1 VNQAI
6 AIVATVL
13 YFLLLAFFSVMLVRF
28 VFEWVRALRRGW
40 RPTGFLL
47 LVAEAAYTVTD
58 PPIKAMRKVVPPIRA
73 GAVQLDLAGS
83 LVLLVCIVLMWVVGA
98 FRSFA

>member
-6 AIVATVL
+6 AVVATIL
-13 YFLLLAFFSVMLVRF
+13 YFVLLAFFLLMILRF
-28 VFEWVRALRRGW
+28 VFEWVRVLRPGW

-58 PPIKAMRKVVPPIRA
+58 PPIRVARRVVPPIRA
-73 GAVQLDLAGS
+73 GAIQLDLAGS
-83 LVLLVCIVLMWVVGA
+83 FVLLLCIVLMWVVGA
-98 FRSFA
+98 LR

>member
-1 VNQAI
+1 MNAAI

-13 YFLLLAFFSVMLVRF
+13 YFLLLAFVLLMILRF
-28 VFEWVRALRRGW
+28 VFEWVRVLRPRW

-58 PPIKAMRKVVPPIRA
+58 PPIRIARRVMPPFRA
-73 GAVQLDLAGS
+73 GAVQFDLAGS
-83 LVLLVCIVLMWVVGA
+83 LVLLLCLVLMWVVGGL
-98 FRSFA
+98 R